1 MILHLFDNATDLVT
15 IGTYPAVRLMQ
26 RYHAG
31 RVIGISAVLWG
42 ISVLC
47 MMAVNNFSG
56 LMALRFLLGFFESP
70 LNPGFSM

>member
-1 MILHLFDNATDLVT
+1 
-15 IGTYPAVRLMQ
+15 MQ
-26 RYHAG
+26 RFHAG
-31 RVIGISAVLWG
+31 RVIGVSAVLWG

-47 MMAVNNFSG
+47 MMAVNNFSS